1 MSDAKVYNEGVGVLI
16 CAFAPINTLANSRTK
31 MLVHIN
37 DGTVM
42 FTFKYCF
49 CSTHMHVSLCSFT
62 KKCKQCDN
70 NGEIMCY
77 ATYIFELSGFI
88 FVTSTQQ
95 ILTQQ

>member
-1 MSDAKVYNEGVGVLI
+1 
-16 CAFAPINTLANSRTK
+16 

-88 FVTSTQQ
+88 FVKSTQQ
-95 ILTQQ
+95 ILTQQWPKQGSRFHFCAKNSNQTK